1 MINYTTP
8 SLTLVVDG
16 IDISAYDIYAT
27 LEQGLN
33 KLTKATD
40 ELTVDTETVGGKTN
54 TVITMTLTQEESAK
68 FFYDKPVNA
77 QVNWL
82 VDGQRF
88 ATDIKQIP
96 VMRNLL
102 NRIIEVEE

>member
-8 SLTLVVDG
+8 TLTLVVDG
-16 IDISAYDIYAT
+16 INISTYDIYAT

-33 KLTKATD
+33 KLTKTGD
-40 ELTVDTETVGGKTN
+40 ELTVDTETVGQKTN
-54 TVITMTLTQEESAK
+54 TVITMTLTQQESAT

-82 VDGQRF
+82 VDGKRF
-88 ATDIKQIP
+88 ATDIKTIP

-102 NRIIEVEE
+102 NRVIEVDE

>member
-8 SLTLVVDG
+8 SLTLVVDN

-27 LEQGLN
+27 LEQGLY
-33 KLTKATD
+33 KLTKTGD
-40 ELTVDTETVGGKTN
+40 ELTVNTETVGEKTN

-82 VDGQRF
+82 VDGSRF

-102 NRIIEVEE
+102 NRVIEVEE

>member
-8 SLTLVVDG
+8 SLTLVVDN

-27 LEQGLN
+27 LEQGLC
-33 KLTKATD
+33 KLTKTGD
-40 ELTVDTETVGGKTN
+40 ELTVDTETVGEKTN

-82 VDGQRF
+82 VDGRRF

-102 NRIIEVEE
+102 NRVIEVAE